1 MEVSFPPMET
11 KTPRPVRQLLVAQ
24 TAVVDL
30 RSGKRMA
37 AKTSDVSLGGCYL
50 ETCEPMPVS
59 TGVQLEMTY
68 NDASLVVFGDV
79 VRCDPGKG
87 MAVRFR
93 ALQPNQTAMLKSW
106 FFIASRS
113 L

>member
-1 MEVSFPPMET
+1 MEVSFRPMET
-11 KTPRPVRQLLVAQ
+11 KTPRPVRELLVAQ

-30 RSGKRMA
+30 LSGKSIE
-37 AKTSDVSLGGCYL
+37 AKTSDASLGGCYL
-50 ETCEPMPVS
+50 ETREPMPVS
-59 TGVQLEMTY
+59 TGVQLKMTY
-68 NDASLVVFGDV
+68 NESVLTLFGDV

-93 ALQPNQTAMLKSW
+93 ALQPNQTAQLKDW